1 MTNAVA
7 VVAEERGALAEQVA
21 VIGDLAQLTPQ
32 QRMAYYSRVCESLGI
47 NPYTQPF
54 QYIRLNNK
62 LVLYATRTAADQ
74 LRKRNGVSL
83 DAPDIQF
90 ADGLVIVTVTGRAAD
105 GRTDTEIGAVPLGN
119 LQGEARANAI
129 MKAVTKAKRRLTLSI
144 CGLGWLDETE
154 VETIR
159 DARPVTVTDDG
170 EIVDEPPGPSPSRPA
185 QSTPPANGKTAAQ
198 PAGDSGPLPDDE
210 LTIEEATAAQ
220 FIPKAADLL
229 KTDVETLKAR
239 LKALGYGSI
248 PGKPAE
254 RVAAYRK
261 LRADMGAVDDLMG
274 DVAGQPTLIADDP
287 DARQAALATA
297 QGQLD

>member
-198 PAGDSGPLPDDE
+198 PAGDSGPPSDE
-210 LTIEEATAAQ
+210 DTAISEANGDFANVAAAFLGTDVLTIRRRMGELKLSVPRTGQQRIEVYHAL
-220 FIPKAADLL
+220 KADLGHA
-229 KTDVETLKAR
+229 DD
-239 LKALGYGSI
+239 I
-248 PGKPAE
+248 MQPA
-254 RVAAYRK
+254 
-261 LRADMGAVDDLMG
+261 
-274 DVAGQPTLIADDP
+274 AGQPLLVTV
-287 DARQAALATA
+287 DATQP
-297 QGQLD
+297 GQEYQD

>member
-170 EIVDEPPGPSPSRPA
+170 EIVDEPPAPPQPRPA

-198 PAGDSGPLPDDE
+198 PAGDPGPPSDE
-210 LTIEEATAAQ
+210 DTAISEANGNFANVAADFLGTDALTIKRRMGELKLSVPRTGQQRIEVYHAL
-220 FIPKAADLL
+220 KADLGH
-229 KTDVETLKAR
+229 A
-239 LKALGYGSI
+239 
-248 PGKPAE
+248 
-254 RVAAYRK
+254 
-261 LRADMGAVDDLMG
+261 DDLMG
-274 DVAGQPTLIADDP
+274 DVAGQQTLVTVP
-287 DARQAALATA
+287 QPATDY
-297 QGQLD
+297 QD

>member
-170 EIVDEPPGPSPSRPA
+170 EIVDESPAPPQQR
-185 QSTPPANGKTAAQ
+185 QAQ
-198 PAGDSGPLPDDE
+198 PATNGGQRPQAQPAQDTGPLSDE
-210 LTIEEATAAQ
+210 DTAISEANGNFANVAAVFLGTDALTIKRRMGELKLSVPRTGQQRIEVYHAL
-220 FIPKAADLL
+220 KADLGH
-229 KTDVETLKAR
+229 A
-239 LKALGYGSI
+239 
-248 PGKPAE
+248 
-254 RVAAYRK
+254 
-261 LRADMGAVDDLMG
+261 DDLMG
-274 DVAGQPTLIADDP
+274 DVAGQPPLVTV
-287 DARQAALATA
+287 DATQP
-297 QGQLD
+297 GQEYRD

>member
-21 VIGDLAQLTPQ
+21 VVGDLAQLTPQ

-170 EIVDEPPGPSPSRPA
+170 EIVDEPPAPPQPRPA

-198 PAGDSGPLPDDE
+198 PAGDLGPPSDE
-210 LTIEEATAAQ
+210 DTAISEANGNFANVAAVFLGTDALTIKRRMGELKLSVPRTGQQRIEVYHAL
-220 FIPKAADLL
+220 KADLGH
-229 KTDVETLKAR
+229 A
-239 LKALGYGSI
+239 
-248 PGKPAE
+248 
-254 RVAAYRK
+254 
-261 LRADMGAVDDLMG
+261 DDLMG
-274 DVAGQPTLIADDP
+274 DVAGQPPLVTV
-287 DARQAALATA
+287 DATQP
-297 QGQLD
+297 GQEYRD

>member
-1 MTNAVA
+1 VTNAVA

-198 PAGDSGPLPDDE
+198 PAGDPGPPSDE
-210 LTIEEATAAQ
+210 DTAISEANGDFANVAAAFLGTDALTIKRRMGE
-220 FIPKAADLL
+220 L
-229 KTDVETLKAR
+229 KLSVPRTGQQRIEVYHALK
-239 LKALGYGSI
+239 
-248 PGKPAE
+248 
-254 RVAAYRK
+254 
-261 LRADMGAVDDLMG
+261 ADMGAADDLMG
-274 DVAGQPTLIADDP
+274 DVAGQPQLVTVDDK
-287 DARQAALATA
+287 QAGREY
-297 QGQLD
+297 QQD

>member
-198 PAGDSGPLPDDE
+198 PAGDLGPPSDE
-210 LTIEEATAAQ
+210 DTAISEANGNFANVAADFLGTDALTIKRRMGELKLSVPRTGQQRIEVYHALKVDLGAA
-220 FIPKAADLL
+220 
-229 KTDVETLKAR
+229 
-239 LKALGYGSI
+239 
-248 PGKPAE
+248 
-254 RVAAYRK
+254 
-261 LRADMGAVDDLMG
+261 DDLMG